1 MMPVASASRSIAAK
15 AGCCGREMVFGPVNA
30 HSAAGNGSDDRETRD
45 RSRQAEARLYA
56 RLRVGNNAGFC
67 HHRKMEQIPMYLRL
81 NGMDGWIGSAGRG
94 PCLLLA
100 FLGEA

>member
-15 AGCCGREMVFGPVNA
+15 PGCCGREMGFGPVNA
-30 HSAAGNGSDDRETRD
+30 HSAAGNGSGHCGTRD

-81 NGMDGWIGSAGRG
+81 NGMDGWIGSAGGG
-94 PCLLLA
+94 PLSRLA
-100 FLGEA
+100 L